1 MSNSSLSN
9 CESIKV
15 AIPLTVSKFFT
26 TTSGSST
33 SSLNNLLNINGVT
46 TIIRVMAIAAAVVLL
61 GFPPVRAYV
70 KLRKGDQTD
79 FFVIKPNEKGSNLH
93 ESKNKHL
100 FGIGLTIGIF
110 LALCLACQ
118 GLMTLSQPAI
128 NMQKTSLPAAAS
140 DSDNSD
146 PIGDEWPM
154 FHGSLNGTG
163 GMNLM
168 PMLKGKLLWNYTTGS
183 AIDSSPA
190 IVGNCLY
197 IGSSDLISTA

>member
-1 MSNSSLSN
+1 M
-9 CESIKV
+9 
-15 AIPLTVSKFFT
+15 
-26 TTSGSST
+26 
-33 SSLNNLLNINGVT
+33 
-46 TIIRVMAIAAAVVLL
+46 
-61 GFPPVRAYV
+61 
-70 KLRKGDQTD
+70 
-79 FFVIKPNEKGSNLH
+79 IKPNEKGSNLH

-163 GMNLM
+163 GINIM
-168 PMLKGKLLWNYTTGS
+168 PMLKGELLWNYTTGS

-197 IGSSDLISTA
+197 IGSSDSHLYCLNAVSGLQIWNFTGGSPIDNSPIVTADRIYIEDDVGTIYCLNATTGIQMWNFSVVGDLSFIPSGRGGLRIFWRLG